1 MKKLFSLKGILCLF
15 AFLVVL
21 LFVDIFILFQNV
33 KNQNEN
39 VSKTQN
45 EISHSEKQNEYTA
58 SLRESLQ
65 NSNSEIAKVNNSILS
80 SDGDVAFIEQL
91 ENTAKENGVGI
102 IIESLSVEDIP
113 NVVSGDLTSFK
124 IRAEAEGGWNG
135 MMAFLTKLES
145 MPYVARVEEL
155 DLANSSDNP
164 LSQTTP
170 VASLQSW
177 QSVFEIRVLQ
187 YK

>member
-1 MKKLFSLKGILCLF
+1 MKKLFSIKGILCL
-15 AFLVVL
+15 LILLTIL
-21 LFVDIFILFQNV
+21 LFVAIFALFQNI
-33 KNQNEN
+33 KNEDEN
-39 VSKTQN
+39 ASQTQN
-45 EISHSEKQNEYTA
+45 EINLSEKQNQYSV

-65 NSNSEIAKVNNSILS
+65 NSNSNIAKVSGSILS

-91 ENTAKENGVGI
+91 ENVAKENGVSI
-102 IIESLSVEDIP
+102 TIDSLSVENIP
-113 NVVSGDLTSFK
+113 NITSNNLTSFK
-124 IRAEAEGGWNG
+124 IRAEAEGDWNG

-145 MPYVARVEEL
+145 LPYVARVEKL

-170 VASLQSW
+170 ATSAQSW